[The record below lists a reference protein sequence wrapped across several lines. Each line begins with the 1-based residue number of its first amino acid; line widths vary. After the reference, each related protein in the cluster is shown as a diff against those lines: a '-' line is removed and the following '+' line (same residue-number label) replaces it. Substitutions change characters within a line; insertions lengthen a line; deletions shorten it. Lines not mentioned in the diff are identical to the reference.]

1 MGMDSFFQ
9 DGLKCSKLSSTDG
22 LVCLAECTKNHELY
36 TLNEWIVHHMNGMKY
51 HSVTWAKSHSL
62 FGCPLTHL

>member
-9 DGLKCSKLSSTDG
+9 DGIKCSKLSSSDG

-36 TLNEWIVHHMNGMKY
+36 TLNEWIVWHVIHPNKT
-51 HSVTWAKSHSL
+51 V
-62 FGCPLTHL
+62 